1 MIEQLHWS
9 NDPVGDTRAVEF
21 FLQHSRGVLSY
32 GPKTTPGIAPKYAN
46 EQGTPGQAYFVVVT
60 GDGVSRWCSP
70 GKHWTYEAGRFAA
83 EVCTAACS
91 ATP

>member
-1 MIEQLHWS
+1 MIDQLHWS

-32 GPKTTPGIAPKYAN
+32 TPKTTPGLVPKYVAD
-46 EQGTPGQAYFVVVT
+46 PGVPGRAYFVVVT
-60 GDGVSRWCSP
+60 GDGVSRWCST
-70 GKHWTYEAGRFAA
+70 GKHWTFDGRRFAA
-83 EVCTAACS
+83 EVCTDACS